1 MDILHNLYAILGL
14 APEAK
19 QEEIRD
25 AYRVLAR
32 RFHPDANRN
41 EGADVLFRDIATA
54 YEILG
59 DPTQRVRYDA
69 QRIRSAEVNEPNY
82 FSLRVTPSKR
92 VLPTLDEPQVFYLLV
107 EIVPMR
113 EVTKQGR
120 HSTPLNLVLV
130 LDRSTSMRGAR
141 LDKVKIAARQ
151 IIDQLGPKD
160 ILSVVAFS
168 DRADVLIEAGPVTD
182 PAELRATVS
191 IMRAN
196 GGTEIYHGL
205 AAGIE
210 QCRKHAGPHMVNH
223 VILLT
228 DGRTF
233 GDEERSLALAK
244 EAAKEGIGISA
255 MGIGDEWNDVFLDA
269 LAAASGGT
277 SAYINSPAAVVRF
290 LNDRVRSLGE
300 AFVERL
306 QLTVAPDA
314 DVTLES
320 AFKLHPTPQPLATSP
335 QPIPVGTLE
344 KKRPS
349 AVLLQLQMPPSDKE
363 HFRTVVRLD
372 VTGDVLAANRMGYKV
387 ISDISVEVAHNPE
400 QEEPPSVILD
410 ALGKLTLYRMQQK
423 AEQALQQGD
432 AANATR
438 RLENLATRLLAAGQ
452 EELAQIAKEEA
463 RRVSQTRTFS
473 EEGRKGLKF
482 GTRMLLALPQPGGDS
497 GA

>member
-1 MDILHNLYAILGL
+1 MDISHNLYAILGL
-14 APEAK
+14 SPEAT
-19 QEEIRD
+19 QDEIRD

-54 YEILG
+54 YEVLG

-69 QRIRSAEVNEPNY
+69 QRRRDVVEEPNY

-113 EVTKQGR
+113 QTTQQR
-120 HSTPLNLVLV
+120 AHDTPLNLVLV
-130 LDRSTSMRGAR
+130 LDRSTSMRGTR
-141 LDKVKIAARQ
+141 LEKVKIAARQ
-151 IIDQLGPKD
+151 IIDQLSPQD

-168 DRADVLIEAGPVTD
+168 DRADVLIEAAPVTD

-191 IMRAN
+191 IMRAG

-205 AAGIE
+205 AAGLE
-210 QCRKHAGPHMVNH
+210 QCRKHAGPRMVNH
-223 VILLT
+223 IILLT

-314 DVTLES
+314 DVTFES
-320 AFKLHPTPQPLATSP
+320 AFKLHPTPQPLTITP
-335 QPIPVGTLE
+335 QPIPIGALE

-387 ISDISVEVAHNPE
+387 ISDISVEVAKNPE
-400 QEEPPSVILD
+400 QEEPPSAILD

-432 AANATR
+432 VNAATR

-463 RRVSQTRTFS
+463 RRVSRTRVFS

-482 GTRMLLALPQPGGDS
+482 GTRMLLALPHPEEGNET
-497 GA
+497 